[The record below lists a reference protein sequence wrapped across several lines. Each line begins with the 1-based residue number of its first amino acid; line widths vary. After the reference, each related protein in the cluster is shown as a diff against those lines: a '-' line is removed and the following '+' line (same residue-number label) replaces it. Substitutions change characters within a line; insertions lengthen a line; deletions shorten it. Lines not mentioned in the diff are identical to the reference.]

1 MNRPT
6 SQIDPELRSRT
17 LMFGLAML
25 VLAAL
30 WFGNLNYRLLSE
42 PDEGRYAEIP
52 REMLA
57 TGDWLAPHLNDIQYL
72 EKPPLQYWV
81 TAALYRVLGVSPW
94 VSRFYNSALG
104 FLLVLLVWRV
114 GRRLYDESAGRIA
127 ALILASSVL
136 FYALGHVNTLD
147 VGLTFWMNAAVFS
160 LLAWD
165 GERTRRWAL
174 WLAWALLGFAVLQ
187 KGLVGVVLP
196 GFALTLYILIR
207 REWSLIPRLC
217 PIRGMLLVTAINL
230 PWWWLMQ
237 QRNPGFFDWFFIHEH
252 YTRFT
257 TTEHGREQP
266 WWYFTALLL
275 IGTLPW
281 VLLMMRGAVAAWR
294 ADKETADVGA
304 QLDASGLTRAAPVLA
319 RSQLLLVWAGA
330 IFLFYAPSGSKLAP
344 YILPMLPPL
353 ALLAGRHLSRT
364 PGPHSA
370 LVGSFALA
378 AGVAVGLLALPS
390 LRARLSP
397 PAEQVVGYSQIAQW
411 GFGAGV
417 VLSMAVLQSLLRLK
431 FSRDSLA
438 ARRERAVAIL
448 AIGMVAALAMLSNGT
463 NAIETWRGA
472 PQATVALRRTLTPDT
487 AFYCVDTYP
496 QTVIFALGQ
505 TCVTVRDHSELETQ
519 FDDGVRNHLDTIEEF
534 TAAWRAAPKAAAVVD
549 PSTWH
554 SLMAQGLEAQVLFA
568 STTMVV
574 IARNP

>member
-6 SQIDPELRSRT
+6 LQIDSELRSRA

-25 VLAAL
+25 VLGAL
-30 WFGNLNYRLLSE
+30 WFGNLSYRLLSE

-57 TGDWLAPHLNDIQYL
+57 SGDWLAPHLNDIQYL
-72 EKPPLQYWV
+72 EKPPLQYWA

-94 VSRFYNSALG
+94 VSRLYNCGLG
-104 FLLVLLVWRV
+104 FLLVLMVWRV
-114 GRRLYDESAGRIA
+114 GRRFYDESAGRMA

-136 FYALGHVNTLD
+136 FYSLAHVNTLD
-147 VGLTFWMNAAVFS
+147 IGLAFWMNAAVFS

-165 GERTRRWAL
+165 GVRTRRWAL
-174 WLAWALLGFAVLQ
+174 WLAWALLGLAVLQ

-196 GFALTLYILIR
+196 GFALTLYILLR
-207 REWSLIPRLC
+207 REWSLIPRLR

-237 QRNPGFFDWFFIHEH
+237 RRNPGFIDWFFVHEH

-257 TTEHGREQP
+257 TTEHGRNQP

-281 VLLMMRGAVAAWR
+281 VVPMMRGAVAAWR
-294 ADKETADVGA
+294 ADEQDANGA
-304 QLDASGLTRAAPVLA
+304 SEPNANELTRTPPVLA
-319 RSQLLLVWAGA
+319 RSQLLLVWAAA

-353 ALLAGRHLSRT
+353 ALLAGRHLART

-378 AGVAVGLLALPS
+378 AAVAAGLLALPVI
-390 LRARLSP
+390 RARLSP
-397 PAEQVVGYSQIAQW
+397 PAEQIVGYAQIAQW

-417 VLSMAVLQSLLRLK
+417 VLAMAVLQSLLRLK
-431 FSRDSLA
+431 LSRDSLA

-448 AIGMVAALAMLSNGT
+448 AVGMVAALAMLSNGT

-472 PQATVALRRTLTPDT
+472 PQATAALRRTLTADT
-487 AFYCVDTYP
+487 AFYCVDIYP
-496 QTVIFALGQ
+496 QTVIFSLAR
-505 TCVTVRDHSELETQ
+505 TCITVRDHSELETQ

-534 TAAWRAAPKAAAVVD
+534 ATAWQSAPKAAAIVD
-549 PSTWH
+549 PATWH
-554 SLMAQGLEAQVLFA
+554 TLMAQGLEAQVLFA